1 MAIAI
6 YSNLLY
12 SSVSRKEAN
21 TLKKNE
27 TYSLSVDLIEKVRE
41 QGKKTGNKS
50 FIVEKAVRE
59 YLEKEKEE
67 IKN

>member
-1 MAIAI
+1 M
-6 YSNLLY
+6 
-12 SSVSRKEAN
+12 
-21 TLKKNE
+21 KKNE

-67 IKN
+67 FKN